1 MIDDQKNNKIL
12 NIDRELEFIN
22 GIEYLKKKYG
32 DDEFGKY
39 YWKPQFYKYGFP
51 IIKNPKNE
59 IEKDFFQISN
69 YLKNPREH
77 LEKDKKNYED
87 KIDEIIIKTK
97 FNLDLDFVDK
107 ELLKKNRASIYRYYV
122 VGALNNISL
131 SVSPKIKKKM
141 KINFE
146 LFGAFYNT
154 NVDYCGL
161 FDDIENNSCN
171 FNTFKLKPNMI
182 ILINPPY
189 TDIWIRMSCKI
200 VENIMRKNLNTII
213 YLVIPIWN
221 NSDRKKLGL
230 KIYDNEDL
238 VEIDN
243 LKSSKYLVYHKITNL
258 NFYNGI
264 IKKQVNLKDKIH
276 LFKFDS
282 KL

>member
-1 MIDDQKNNKIL
+1 MTDNKYNKKVL
-12 NIDRELEFIN
+12 NIDRELEFIH
-22 GIEYLKKKYG
+22 GVEYLKKKYG
-32 DDEFGKY
+32 NDEFGKY
-39 YWKPQFYKYGFP
+39 YWKPQFYEYGFP

-59 IEKDFFQISN
+59 IEKDFLKISQ
-69 YLKNPREH
+69 YLKNPKKHSEE
-77 LEKDKKNYED
+77 EKKDYEN
-87 KIDEIIIKTK
+87 KIDEIILETK
-97 FNLDLDFVDK
+97 FNLDFNIDK
-107 ELLKKNRASIYRYYV
+107 ELLKNYRASIYRYYV
-122 VGALNNISL
+122 IGALNNISL
-131 SVSPKIKKKM
+131 SVSPEIKKKM

-161 FDDIENNSCN
+161 FGDIENNSCN

-189 TDIWIRMSCKI
+189 TDIWIRISCKI
-200 VENIMRKNLNTII
+200 VKNIMEKNLNTII

-221 NSDRKKLGL
+221 NSDRKKLKL
-230 KIYDNEDL
+230 KIYDDEDL

-243 LKSSKYLVYHKITNL
+243 LKLSKYLVYHKIVNL

-282 KL
+282 NK